1 MTKFLLALLAILV
14 CLGCVVG
21 VSNFNN
27 TSGTVD
33 RVDTSPDA
41 DGTSTAEFIVI
52 QEEFTS
58 VEAMNA
64 GFETDGVSIGGYVLV
79 NTSDV
84 EDEDNAKMYI
94 KRADGYKLV
103 TDLSG
108 ASGEQGPQGEKGEQ
122 GEQGIQGVQ
131 GPQGEKGDQ
140 GVSITGATI
149 NESGHLIITLSDGTT
164 IDAGLV
170 SNGSADSDGITYT
183 DVCLWDIET
192 STWVDLSLNAPDDD
206 SLQRQSCPYCSNRV
220 YTTGTIYSLSV
231 DTSCP
236 HCQKGIRLDN
246 REGSL
251 VVDVLYAD
259 DTATYMVTLSDG
271 SMESSSISKYY
282 GGSSMGYYYNE
293 THNVM
298 FLTWSYIGDIS
309 GDVTVTLDDG
319 TEVTIAASDWKTNP
333 YYV

>member
-1 MTKFLLALLAILV
+1 M
-14 CLGCVVG
+14 
-21 VSNFNN
+21 
-27 TSGTVD
+27 
-33 RVDTSPDA
+33 
-41 DGTSTAEFIVI
+41 
-52 QEEFTS
+52 
-58 VEAMNA
+58 
-64 GFETDGVSIGGYVLV
+64 
-79 NTSDV
+79 
-84 EDEDNAKMYI
+84 
-94 KRADGYKLV
+94 
-103 TDLSG
+103 
-108 ASGEQGPQGEKGEQ
+108 
-122 GEQGIQGVQ
+122 
-131 GPQGEKGDQ
+131 
-140 GVSITGATI
+140 
-149 NESGHLIITLSDGTT
+149 
-164 IDAGLV
+164 V